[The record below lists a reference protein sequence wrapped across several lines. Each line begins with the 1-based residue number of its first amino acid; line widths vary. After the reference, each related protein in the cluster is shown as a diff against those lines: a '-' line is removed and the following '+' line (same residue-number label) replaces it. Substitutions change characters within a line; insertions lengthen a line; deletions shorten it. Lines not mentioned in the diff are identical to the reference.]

1 MKNIQLSWVLVVIL
15 SLIVA
20 MFAYKFT
27 AGSVAPSDD
36 GRQAVIISKDE
47 RNALLLEMRT
57 WLESAQGVLAA
68 ANKGNMAE
76 VATIARV
83 SGMAAEA
90 ETPGSLFAKIPIAMK
105 TLGFATRARFDDMAV
120 MAEEGKDSKEISAY
134 LADTM
139 NNCIACH
146 AMYRFVEESPTK

>member
-1 MKNIQLSWVLVVIL
+1 MKNLSWILVVIL
-15 SLIVA
+15 SIIVA
-20 MFAYKFT
+20 LFAYKFT

-68 ANKGNMAE
+68 AVKEDLPAISK
-76 VATIARV
+76 IARV
-83 SGMAAEA
+83 SGMAAEE
-90 ETPGSLFAKIPIAMK
+90 ETPGSLFRKIPLEMK
-105 TLGFATRARFDDMAV
+105 KLGFASRARFDDIAV
-120 MAEEGKDSKEISAY
+120 LAEEGKDSKEIIALLS
-134 LADTM
+134 DTM

-146 AMYRFVEESPTK
+146 AIYRFVEEAPAQ

>member
-1 MKNIQLSWVLVVIL
+1 MKNLSWILVVIL
-15 SLIVA
+15 SIIVA
-20 MFAYKFT
+20 LFAYKFT

-68 ANKGNMAE
+68 AVKEDLPAISK
-76 VATIARV
+76 IARV
-83 SGMAAEA
+83 SGMAAEE
-90 ETPGSLFAKIPIAMK
+90 ETPGSLLRKIPLEMK
-105 TLGFATRARFDDMAV
+105 KLGFATRARFDDIAV
-120 MAEEGKDSKEISAY
+120 LAEEGKDSKEIIALLS
-134 LADTM
+134 DTM

-146 AMYRFVEESPTK
+146 AIYRFVEEAPAQ

>member
-1 MKNIQLSWVLVVIL
+1 MKNLSWILVVIL

-27 AGSVAPSDD
+27 AGAVAPSDD

-57 WLESAQGVLAA
+57 WLMSAQGVLAA
-68 ANKGNMAE
+68 AVKE
-76 VATIARV
+76 DLPKVAKIARV

-90 ETPGSLFAKIPIAMK
+90 ETPGSLFRKIPLEMK
-105 TLGFATRARFDDMAV
+105 KLGFATRARFDDIAV
-120 MAEEGKDSKEISAY
+120 LAEEGKDSKEI
-134 LADTM
+134 LALLGDTM

-146 AMYRFVEESPTK
+146 AMYRFVEEAPAK